1 MSIVKNLW
9 ENSLGIVI
17 NVKNVTRYWVY
28 ETNQLVII
36 KILKVLL
43 LALISFTSYM
53 YITLMTISGMFPDI
67 IIYNVYG
74 LLLQSIIENEM
85 GIIISPI

>member
-1 MSIVKNLW
+1 M
-9 ENSLGIVI
+9 
-17 NVKNVTRYWVY
+17 Y